1 MFRKQ
6 FNLETNGTWA
16 EMANNILLL
25 RENGVTLEF
34 STMNGST
41 MVKQADVVLDTYPL
55 GYTNNYTTANSLNDL
70 DYVSIIFTLETLRA
84 VLMNTVCQQT
94 ITRWPWYDLGYFCN
108 CCWRGIALRLL
119 RVHICTVFL

>member
-1 MFRKQ
+1 MPLIAETLTYANMFREQ
-6 FNLETNGTWA
+6 FKLETNETWT

-55 GYTNNYTTANSLNDL
+55 GYTNNYTTTNSLNDL
-70 DYVSIIFTLETLRA
+70 DYVSITF
-84 VLMNTVCQQT
+84 
-94 ITRWPWYDLGYFCN
+94 
-108 CCWRGIALRLL
+108 
-119 RVHICTVFL
+119 FLP